1 MRHIEMRDG
10 NRVVSEVVHIAGGR
24 YSSRVHCRKGRSS
37 MKLEFSP
44 DPRALTG
51 VIARNAMIT
60 SIVIVVRHKR
70 VYISSN

>member
-1 MRHIEMRDG
+1 
-10 NRVVSEVVHIAGGR
+10 
-24 YSSRVHCRKGRSS
+24 

-44 DPRALTG
+44 DHRALTG